1 VFRSQRRGGAVVC
14 PLRIDS
20 LNLWDLPGIWN
31 LGFAISAVR
40 RWDLELG
47 IWDFR
52 IEHEDQRGDHYRLDS
67 FYGDVHVARMNPL
80 SNFVSLHPYFKV
92 HPGKLEA
99 FKAAFPAFI
108 EKTATEEKNLFYG
121 FTINGDEVFC
131 REGYTDAEGVL
142 AHLDNVGAMLAEALK
157 IGDLIRLELHGPA
170 NELDKLRK
178 PLAHLNPVWF
188 VIERERK

>member
-1 VFRSQRRGGAVVC
+1 
-14 PLRIDS
+14 
-20 LNLWDLPGIWN
+20 
-31 LGFAISAVR
+31 
-40 RWDLELG
+40 
-47 IWDFR
+47 
-52 IEHEDQRGDHYRLDS
+52 
-67 FYGDVHVARMNPL
+67 MNPF

-99 FKAAFPAFI
+99 FKAALPAFI
-108 EKTATEEKNLFYG
+108 EETRTEEKNLFYG

-157 IGDLIRLELHGPA
+157 ISDLNRVELHGPA

-188 VIERERK
+188 VIERERQ